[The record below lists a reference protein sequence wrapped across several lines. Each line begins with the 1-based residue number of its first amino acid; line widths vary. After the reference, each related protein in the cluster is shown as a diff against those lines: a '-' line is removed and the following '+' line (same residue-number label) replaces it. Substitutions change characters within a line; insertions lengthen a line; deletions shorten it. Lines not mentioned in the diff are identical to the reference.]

1 MSIVKSTDRVCLI
14 LGLVAQAQEG
24 LKHGEVAKGL
34 DIPTSSLS
42 SFLSRLVAHG
52 YLSLDAPSKRYTLG
66 SQIMVLAA
74 RYLNN
79 LDLIE
84 ISRPIVRELTA
95 STGESAAVATR
106 SSSDIVIVCK
116 EDSPQLI
123 KRTMQ
128 IGDRSPMYASAS
140 GKAILAYLPEDEIGR
155 YLCSV
160 RLEPLTKRTIKDS
173 KVLQR
178 ELTKIRSL
186 GIAYNREELSEDI
199 IAIAAPIFDLYGSV
213 NAAIV
218 VSFPISRTSRK
229 KEKSIEKIV
238 CRASQIVSG
247 KLGFKG
253 DLHFKGVQHRWLKK
267 PKNRN

>member
-1 MSIVKSTDRVCLI
+1 MFTYMSIVKSADRVCLI
-14 LGLVAQAQEG
+14 LGLVAQGREG
-24 LKHGEVAKGL
+24 LKHGEIAKGL

-42 SFLSRLVAHG
+42 ALLARLVAHG
-52 YLSLDAPSKRYTLG
+52 YLSLDGPSKRYTLG
-66 SQIMVLAA
+66 SQFLVLAA

-95 STGESAAVATR
+95 STGESAAVAMR
-106 SSSDIVIVCK
+106 SGMDIVIICK

-128 IGDRSPMYASAS
+128 IGDRSPLYASAS
-140 GKAILAYLPEDEIGR
+140 GKAILAHLPEDEISS
-155 YLCSV
+155 YFSSV
-160 RLEPLTKRTIKDS
+160 RLEPLTKRTIKNS
-173 KVLQR
+173 KVLRR
-178 ELTKIRSL
+178 ELTKIRSF

-199 IAIAAPIFDLYGSV
+199 IAIAAPIFDLYGTV
-213 NAAIV
+213 NAAVV

-229 KEKSIEKIV
+229 KEKSVEKII
-238 CRASQIVSG
+238 CRASQIVSE

-253 DLHFKGVQHRWLKK
+253 DLQSYGS
-267 PKNRN
+267 